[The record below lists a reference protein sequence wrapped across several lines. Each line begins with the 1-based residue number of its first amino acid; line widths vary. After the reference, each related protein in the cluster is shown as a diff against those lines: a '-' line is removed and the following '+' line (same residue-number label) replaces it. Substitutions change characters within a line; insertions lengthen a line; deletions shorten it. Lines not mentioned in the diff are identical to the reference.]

1 MKKVKIGFAIL
12 SILFAIQAFS
22 QVAINTSGDL
32 PASSSMLDVSSITHG
47 VLLPRMSADN
57 RDDIVDPASGLI
69 VYVNDDN
76 KYYYYNGTVWVLFSP
91 AIDAIWDAN
100 GNTGIQ
106 TEESANEN
114 YLRFDTDGTERMVV
128 DNAGNIG
135 VGIASPDEKIHIYEG
150 GLTEGSANAL
160 FKIEGNFTQEF
171 LDADDIVGIQFEI
184 NSQADGI
191 NYLAYALNGEGD
203 AIIAKDGGNLGVGTT
218 SPDYKLEVSGN
229 AAANNIVSTI
239 PLWQGGEFTMT
250 NTSGQDLS
258 NCESA
263 LIPIIYATNGSV
275 DVKLVIR
282 IKSTTAGS
290 NSFQLRTH
298 NGTTESYPIVSTDS
312 WTWTTVQSGFV
323 VESEWKSFAAG
334 TTAMEAHLFGWI
346 DSGQTKFNSVYLLVR
361 PHQN

>member
-1 MKKVKIGFAIL
+1 MKKVTLAIL
-12 SILFAIQAFS
+12 SILFVFQAIS

-32 PASSSMLDVSSITHG
+32 PASTSMLDVSSITHG
-47 VLLPRMSADN
+47 VLLPRMSAQN
-57 RDDIVDPASGLI
+57 RDDILSPATGLV

-76 KYYYYNGTVWVLFSP
+76 KYYYYNGTSWVLFTP
-91 AIDAIWDAN
+91 AIDAIWDAD

-114 YLRFDTDGTERMVV
+114 YLRFDTDGTERMLI
-128 DNAGNIG
+128 DNSGNLGLG
-135 VGIASPDEKIHIYEG
+135 VASPEAKMHIYKT

-160 FKIEGNFTQEF
+160 LKIEGNFTQEF
-171 LDADDIVGIQFEI
+171 LDADDIVGINFELI
-184 NSQADGI
+184 SQANGV
-191 NYLAYALNGEGD
+191 NYLAYALNGNGD

-239 PLWQGGEFTMT
+239 PLWQGSEFTMT
-250 NTSGQDLS
+250 NTSGADLS

-263 LIPIIYATNGSV
+263 LIPIIYAATGSV

-282 IKSTTAGS
+282 ITSTTAGS

-312 WTWTTVQSGFV
+312 WSWTTVPSGFV

-346 DSGQTKFNSVYLLVR
+346 DGGQTKFNSAYLLVR
-361 PHQN
+361 PHQD